1 MNSLLGNVG
10 PSDLSAM
17 LQAYQ
22 QQNWAPMVLQ
32 AQQQQQ
38 GGYPAGGANPAQT
51 GYMPFGFQPPQ
62 VPQSQFQPHQMSTG
76 QAYGLNPMQ
85 TFMGDVTASR
95 NLYNALGNQGGG
107 TTPPPTDPGTG
118 TTPPTVPGLPP
129 GVTQDQWSQ
138 LQRLLYPR
146 QGEHPMQYGLRTLHS
161 DRRLPGLLSELP
173 DWYANL
179 IRGST
184 QYGNVMNLNPMS
196 DNQMF
201 TG

>member
-10 PSDLSAM
+10 TSDLSSL

-22 QQNWAPMVLQ
+22 KQNWAPMVLQ
-32 AQQQQQ
+32 AQQQA
-38 GGYPAGGANPAQT
+38 GSYPAAAANPAAT

-62 VPQSQFQPHQMSTG
+62 VPQSQFQPYQSSTG

-85 TFMGDVTASR
+85 IFQGDVTASR
-95 NLYNALGNQGGG
+95 NLYNALGNQGGTTPPPDDGTGG
-107 TTPPPTDPGTG
+107 TTPPPA
-118 TTPPTVPGLPP
+118 VPGLPP
-129 GVTQDQWSQ
+129 GVTQEQWDQ

-146 QGEHPMQYGLRTLHS
+146 EGEHPMSYSLRTRHS
-161 DRRLPGLLSELP
+161 ERRLPGLLEGMP

-179 IRGST
+179 VRGSN
-184 QYGNVMNLNPMS
+184 QYAGIMNPTPWEAS
-196 DNQMF
+196 W